1 MVSFL
6 HCCEKSI
13 ASDRLTHASVTAPP
27 PHLEVLALPPDLD
40 PEYAGLAGTLRLIS
54 LGRGQRGEERD
65 WPLDGDSSLQIWPPK
80 WSFFPRHG
88 IFEPNLSLGSESN
101 NVTVSFYG

>member
-13 ASDRLTHASVTAPP
+13 ASDRLTHASVTVPP
-27 PHLEVLALPPDLD
+27 PQLEVLALPPDLD

-54 LGRGQRGEERD
+54 LGRGGKNESGRLMAIPHCKSGRLNGAFSQGTA
-65 WPLDGDSSLQIWPPK
+65 SL
-80 WSFFPRHG
+80 
-88 IFEPNLSLGSESN
+88 NL
-101 NVTVSFYG
+101 T